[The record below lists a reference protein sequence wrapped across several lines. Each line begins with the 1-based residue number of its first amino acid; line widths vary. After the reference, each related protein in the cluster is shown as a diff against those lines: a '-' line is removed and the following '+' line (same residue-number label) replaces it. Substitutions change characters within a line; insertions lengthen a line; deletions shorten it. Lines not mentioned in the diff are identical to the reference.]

1 MVSDDKAGENA
12 PEDWIEDARRLRR
25 AAGLLRL
32 VQHEYWAERLRLI
45 EVARLVRR
53 IGLKNGTLSDG

>member
-1 MVSDDKAGENA
+1 MVSDDTGENA
-12 PEDWIEDARRLRR
+12 PDGWMEDARRLRR
-25 AAGLLRL
+25 AAGLLKL

-45 EVARLVRR
+45 EVARLVQR